1 MDAMEAM
8 ETMETM
14 RKGVEFHRIHL
25 RGARRIPEK
34 PAPPSQAV
42 GPLPAG

>member
-1 MDAMEAM
+1 METM

-14 RKGVEFHRIHL
+14 RTGVEFHGIHV

-34 PAPPSQAV
+34 RAPPSQAA
-42 GPLPAG
+42 GLLPAG

>member
-1 MDAMEAM
+1 M

-14 RKGVEFHRIHL
+14 RTGVEFHGIHV

-34 PAPPSQAV
+34 PAPPSLAV
-42 GPLPAG
+42 GPHPAG